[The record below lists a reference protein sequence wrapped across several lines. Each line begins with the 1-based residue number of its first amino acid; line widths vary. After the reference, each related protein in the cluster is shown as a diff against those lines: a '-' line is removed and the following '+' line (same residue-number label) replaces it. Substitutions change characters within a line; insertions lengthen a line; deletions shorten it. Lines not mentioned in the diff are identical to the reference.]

1 MVCPGAAGLFDQPGT
16 AAAAQQCWPHT
27 GPPPRSKPG
36 GGSVA
41 RCGGAQLQGG
51 TACAAP
57 PPALHCQGSAEAALQ
72 ASGLGTAPSADAM
85 PGRACELRP
94 HSILSSSLPEH
105 LPHSGVKSR
114 LLPLPMAIWP
124 GTNCVLPRFHLQVVV
139 APWSMVC
146 ERSCECSMEG
156 IWRPLMRWAAGRRG
170 CAAAVR

>member
-72 ASGLGTAPSADAM
+72 ASRLGTAPSADAM

-114 LLPLPMAIWP
+114 LLPRKSCISRWLSGQAQTVCCQGFICRSWLRL
-124 GTNCVLPRFHLQVVV
+124 GQWYANV
-139 APWSMVC
+139 AASVA
-146 ERSCECSMEG
+146 
-156 IWRPLMRWAAGRRG
+156 WRASGGR
-170 CAAAVR
+170 